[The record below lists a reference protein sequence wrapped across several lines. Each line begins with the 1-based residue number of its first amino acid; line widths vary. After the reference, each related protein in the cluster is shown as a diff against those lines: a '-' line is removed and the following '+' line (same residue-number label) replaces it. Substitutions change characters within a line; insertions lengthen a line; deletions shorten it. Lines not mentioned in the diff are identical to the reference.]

1 MPKVDGVSKSAFLT
15 LRYLQ
20 MTGREVMVFAPDMAP
35 ASLGGVPIRPMPS
48 FALASAPE
56 TRIALPSPS
65 FGVEFDRFKPDVVH
79 CFSPALMSASAIAA
93 ARLRRIP
100 VITNYQTDLPAYAPY
115 YGLGFLTG
123 IAKTALRLMH
133 NAAHLTLAPSNFTL
147 DQLRAQG
154 FHRLRLWR
162 RGINLTRFHPD
173 RRSADWRARLL
184 AGRDPDSLVCLYVGR
199 LAQEKR
205 IDLLR
210 EAARTSGVSLAVIG
224 DGPARPE
231 LERLFAGTGTSFS
244 GYLYGDDLAAAYASA
259 DVFLFP
265 GPTETFGQVVQ
276 EALASGLPAIVTEQ
290 GGVADLV
297 RSAET
302 GFHCA
307 MTPAAFAEAVIR
319 FCDDRTLRE
328 RMGAA
333 ARQAAEPFPWSAVM
347 AQLEG
352 YYREAL
358 RLNDRIQRSR
368 SGLNTEAQ
376 P

>member
-1 MPKVDGVSKSAFLT
+1 
-15 LRYLQ
+15 

-35 ASLGGVPIRPMPS
+35 THLGGVPIRPMPS
-48 FALASAPE
+48 FALDSAPE

-100 VITNYQTDLPAYAPY
+100 VVTNYQTDLPAYAPY
-115 YGLGFLTG
+115 YGLGFMTG
-123 IAKTALRLMH
+123 TAKIALRLMH
-133 NAAHLTLAPSNFTL
+133 NAAHLTLAPSPFTL
-147 DQLRAQG
+147 RQLRQQG

-162 RGINLTRFHPD
+162 RGVNLTRFHPD
-173 RRSADWRARLL
+173 RRSADWRSRLL

-205 IDLLR
+205 VDLLL
-210 EAARTSGVSLAVIG
+210 EAARTPGVALAVIG

-231 LERLFAGTGTSFS
+231 LEAMFVGTGTPFS

-265 GPTETFGQVVQ
+265 GPTETFGQVVL
-276 EALASGLPAIVTEQ
+276 EAMASGLPAIVTEQ

-297 RSAET
+297 RPAET
-302 GFHCA
+302 GFHCQ
-307 MTPAAFAEAVIR
+307 MTPSAFATAVIR
-319 FCDDRTLRE
+319 LRDDRSLSL

-333 ARQAAEPFPWSAVM
+333 ARRAAEPFPWSAVM